1 MNGCYSLVHLTNI
14 ACPPPELIRLAAKTG
29 YDAVSLRTIPLGL
42 PGEKPYNLAK
52 DPQLMRETKR
62 ALAET
67 GIKYM
72 DTEIAR
78 IADGVDV
85 REHEP
90 ALAAAAEMGVTHI
103 LTNIWTDDKNRC
115 MEQFVRL
122 CELAGQY
129 GQDVNVEFVTWASV
143 SDLRQTKELLT
154 ASGQKNVG
162 IVVDMLHFYRSRVQL
177 SELDDCPKEWFHYAH
192 LCDCGA
198 EIPAETEAL
207 AHTGRAERLYPGE
220 GAVPI
225 REIISRIPNRDIT
238 FGLEV
243 PHARRLSELGAEE
256 YVRRVLR
263 AAKAC
268 MGEGE
273 ENQNRGG

>member
-1 MNGCYSLVHLTNI
+1 MSHCYSLVHLTNI
-14 ACPPPELIRLAAKTG
+14 ACPPPEFIRTAAKAG

-42 PGEKPYNLAK
+42 PGERPYNLAK
-52 DPQLMRETKR
+52 DPQLLRETKQ
-62 ALAET
+62 ALRET
-67 GIKYM
+67 GLKYT

-85 REHEP
+85 RDHEP

-103 LTNIWTDDKNRC
+103 LTNIWIDDKARYT
-115 MEQFVRL
+115 EQFVKL
-122 CELAGQY
+122 CELAQQY

-143 SDLRQTKELLT
+143 SDLKQTKELLL
-154 ASGQKNVG
+154 ASGKKNVG
-162 IVVDMLHFYRSRVQL
+162 IVVDMLHFYRSRVQA

-198 EIPAETEAL
+198 PIPTGIDAL

-225 REIISRIPNRDIT
+225 REIISHIPNQEIAY
-238 FGLEV
+238 GLEV
-243 PHARRLSELGAEE
+243 PHAVRLGELGFEE
-256 YVRRVLR
+256 YARRVLN
-263 AAKAC
+263 AAKTC
-268 MGEGE
+268 MGEL
-273 ENQNRGG
+273 